1 MKGAVRLIAAVL
13 IMGLAS
19 RSVGQTIFD
28 GPSVETAELRVELR
42 PKGEDRFAIHLT
54 DKTTGRQVHY
64 EFDGEG
70 ANDPEPFLIVE
81 GRYCDTSVIML
92 TIEFPWRHSLP
103 QYTRIL
109 YTYAFRSS
117 DLAYIDM
124 TAGPVTDIAM
134 RDSSRT
140 EAEDMPMQPP
150 ILVECISDRAG
161 VPFIFVLKTRY

>member
-1 MKGAVRLIAAVL
+1 MRSALLLLAVVL
-13 IMGLAS
+13 LMGLAS

-42 PKGEDRFAIHLT
+42 PQGEDRFDIYLS

-81 GRYCDTSVIML
+81 GRYCDTSVILL

-103 QYTRIL
+103 QYSRVL
-109 YTYAFRSS
+109 DTYAFRMS
-117 DLAYIDM
+117 DLAYVDM
-124 TAGPVTDIAM
+124 TAGQATDIALL
-134 RDSSRT
+134 DSSEI
-140 EAEDMPMQPP
+140 EAEDMSMQPP
-150 ILVECISDRAG
+150 ILVECIGDRGGSLFKFAM
-161 VPFIFVLKTRY
+161 KTDD